1 MNLYP
6 LANTDLKVSRLA
18 YGCMK
23 LGGNWTPAPAA
34 DEEKHHAAHLIE
46 TALEQGINFFDHA
59 DIYTRGKS
67 ESVFGEI
74 LTASPG
80 LRETIILQSK
90 CGIRFPDDP
99 TPGVPARY
107 DFSYAHIL
115 LSVDNILARLQTE
128 YLDILLL
135 HRPDPLMEPEEV
147 AHAFDELHASGKVRH
162 FGVSN
167 HTAGQIA
174 LLQKYLNQPLVANQV
189 ELNLLHSGLISEG
202 ILANQRDVPHTA
214 AMGTLDYC
222 RLHGIM
228 IQAWAPV
235 AGGSLIDPRP
245 DADTD
250 VQRDPAAQRAA
261 ALIARLAAEKSTTR
275 EAIALAWL
283 LRHPAGIQPI
293 IGTTNR
299 DRLIASCAADTV
311 ALSRE
316 EWYALLVAAR
326 GKPVP

>member
-6 LANTDLKVSRLA
+6 LAHTGLKVSRLA
-18 YGCMK
+18 YGCMQ
-23 LGGNWTPAPAA
+23 LGGNWSPAPPTA
-34 DEEKHHAAHLIE
+34 EEKNKAAHLIE

-67 ESVFGEI
+67 ETVFGEI
-74 LTASPG
+74 LAASPG

-90 CGIRFPDDP
+90 CGIRFPETP
-99 TPGVPARY
+99 TPGAPARY

-115 LSVDNILARLQTE
+115 LSVEDILTRLQTD

-135 HRPDPLMEPEEV
+135 HRPDPLADPLEV
-147 AHAFDELHASGKVRH
+147 SRAFDELHKAGKVRY

-174 LLQKYLNQPLVANQV
+174 LLQKYLHQPLIANQV

-202 ILANQRDVPHTA
+202 ILANQRDVPYTA
-214 AMGTLDYC
+214 AQGTLDYC

-235 AGGSLIDPRP
+235 AGGNLIDPRP
-245 DADTD
+245 AADPD
-250 VQRDPAAQRAA
+250 GAAAQRVAP
-261 ALIARLAAEKSTTR
+261 LIARLAAQKGTTR

-293 IGTTNR
+293 IGTTNP
-299 DRLIASCAADTV
+299 DRLIASCAADSVT
-311 ALSRE
+311 LSRE
-316 EWYALLVAAR
+316 EWYLLLEAAR